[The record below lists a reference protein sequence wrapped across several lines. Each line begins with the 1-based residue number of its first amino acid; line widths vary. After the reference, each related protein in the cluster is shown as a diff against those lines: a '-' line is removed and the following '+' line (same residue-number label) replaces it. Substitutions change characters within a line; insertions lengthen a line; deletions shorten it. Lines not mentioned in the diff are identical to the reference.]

1 MQATYVVLKLLVIIF
16 KNEKKQMNFKNLVQ
30 NINIP

>member
-16 KNEKKQMNFKNLVQ
+16 KNENKQMNFKNLAQ